1 MRHLRHPSPRSL
13 LMATSVLML
22 ALTAP
27 THAADVTP
35 LKPPGAMLEFGEW
48 RGGVGT
54 RLIPAPFEGLPVARW
69 PMDGWVSMTLDDQ
82 AGTLTLKPIP
92 TADAKVLFKP
102 ILDQVA
108 QAERGEADTDTA
120 SPEAAPDVGTSLY
133 TSFIRVPGL
142 QLKPRVV
149 PLHRF
154 KNGTTTLVPE
164 LDYRFQ
170 LKLGDFP
177 YAFTL
182 QNGFRTPDGRPYGE
196 GTQFTLEMGG
206 ARYEYDLGGYGW
218 DVRLIALGDFDGDG
232 KPDFLFSLNGS
243 NSSHQA
249 LVLSSQAKPGR
260 NAPTTYLTGVGC

>member
-1 MRHLRHPSPRSL
+1 MHKLRHRSRAVL
-13 LMATSVLML
+13 IGMSMALPVLTV
-22 ALTAP
+22 ATQ
-27 THAADVTP
+27 AAEVTP
-35 LKPPGAMLEFGEW
+35 LKPPGVMLEFGEW

-54 RLIPAPFEGLPVARW
+54 HLIPAPFDGLPAARW
-69 PMDGWVSMTLDDQ
+69 PMEGWVSMTLDDQ
-82 AGTLTLKPIP
+82 AATLTLKPIP
-92 TADAKVLFKP
+92 SAEAKVLFKP

-108 QAERGEADTDTA
+108 LAQRGGADTDTPLADA
-120 SPEAAPDVGTSLY
+120 STGSGPY
-133 TSFIRVPGL
+133 TSYIRVPGL
-142 QLKPRVV
+142 SLKPRVV

-164 LDYRFQ
+164 LGYRFQ

-177 YAFTL
+177 YAFTV

-196 GTQFTLEMGG
+196 GTQFTLEMDG

-243 NSSHQA
+243 NSTHQA
-249 LVLSSQAKPGR
+249 LVLSTQARPGR